1 MPSLISIGAD
11 TMISDGLS
19 IINADFSSTSFRVS
33 RASIG
38 SHCYLGN
45 AIAYPSGGRMG
56 NNCLLATKVMVP
68 LDGDVR
74 EGVGLLGSP
83 CFEIPRSVQY
93 DSRFDYLKSGEE
105 LRRRIAA
112 KNRYN
117 TASMGL
123 FLLERWLQSFGVFL
137 IAMAAADLYLDNG
150 FSGWVIVLAMLLTL
164 VFTTSSSVLVD
175 RAATGFRALSPQF
188 CSIYEPYFWWHERL
202 WMLGSSALFDGTPF
216 RNVIWRLLGVRI
228 GRRVFDDGCSI
239 VDKTL
244 VAIGNDCM
252 LNAGSIIQCHSM
264 EDGIFKSDRTA
275 IGVGCT
281 IGPKAYIHYGVT
293 MGDGAVLDG
302 DSFLMKGEE
311 IGPHARWRG
320 NPARELRNV

>member
-1 MPSLISIGAD
+1 
-11 TMISDGLS
+11 
-19 IINADFSSTSFRVS
+19 
-33 RASIG
+33 
-38 SHCYLGN
+38 
-45 AIAYPSGGRMG
+45 
-56 NNCLLATKVMVP
+56 
-68 LDGDVR
+68 
-74 EGVGLLGSP
+74 
-83 CFEIPRSVQY
+83 
-93 DSRFDYLKSGEE
+93 
-105 LRRRIAA
+105 
-112 KNRYN
+112 
-117 TASMGL
+117 
-123 FLLERWLQSFGVFL
+123 
-137 IAMAAADLYLDNG
+137 MAAADLSLYNG

-281 IGPKAYIHYGVT
+281 IGPKAYIHYRRDDGRRCRARRRLLSHEGRGDRAACT
-293 MGDGAVLDG
+293 MAGETRPG
-302 DSFLMKGEE
+302 SFGTCNLIKFNGCY
-311 IGPHARWRG
+311 HRWYG
-320 NPARELRNV
+320 S